1 MASDGRHLGRLPSG
15 MGICCSIPDLLFLP
29 ELVFGGL
36 VWILIACTY
45 IDPANPQAYV
55 MAVSLLCFICTFL
68 WMIIF
73 TCGCHNNR
81 NSWATVDVLY
91 HFLASVLYLSAS
103 VPLAMV
109 TLDNSYFT
117 NSTEFKT
124 YRFNISSVVF
134 SYLATLL
141 YVIHTVFSAI
151 RWKSF

>member
-36 VWILIACTY
+36 VWILVACTY
-45 IDPANPQAYV
+45 IVPANPQAYV

-68 WMIIF
+68 WMLF
-73 TCGCHNNR
+73 FGCGCHNNR
-81 NSWATVDVLY
+81 NSWATADVLY

-109 TLDNSYFT
+109 TLAYSGSLTMIYQ
-117 NSTEFKT
+117 
-124 YRFNISSVVF
+124 FNISAVVF
-134 SYLATLL
+134 SYLTTLL